1 MEGKEGPKNGQ
12 DTKLQ
17 VRGQNTGHLLHIFA
31 PPLPVPSAPTHSFRE
46 PATDAIY
53 PSLIIPSLPIS
64 RRKVATIGVPVVAQW
79 K

>member
-46 PATDAIY
+46 PATDAVY
-53 PSLIIPSLPIS
+53 PPLIIPSLPIS
-64 RRKVATIGVPVVAQW
+64 RRKVATIGVPVVAQ
-79 K
+79 